1 VFDIWINARL
11 QQKIG
16 AVVSAA
22 DAFDDYRRWVR
33 DECGQDSNM
42 LEGAEFWNRLTAA
55 AVATGGYVKKRKTNG
70 RMVYAGWGIAQDDG
84 AFQSTAP
91 YSSGPIALISDV
103 SGKPCADSREV
114 AERFGKEHKNVLRD
128 IDELISKAPSAAA
141 YFEQGYYELPNTG
154 TQRHRC
160 FTMDRDGFAL
170 LAMGFTGT
178 PAVQWKVK
186 YLEAFN
192 AMEHAVKSI
201 ATEVDVPTLLEQAA
215 KRYRENEALCER
227 MVDQIHGIEQRNK
240 ILVTSRTQDIDRM
253 AELKRDRDYAL
264 AKLGAVAKHA
274 YRAIK
279 EVEAGY
285 AKGTGDLF
293 SAIDAENSESNV
305 TLFDPNKDRKK

>member
-1 VFDIWINARL
+1 MFDIWLNARL

-16 AVVSAA
+16 SVVSAA
-22 DAFDDYRRWVR
+22 DAFVDYRRWGS

-55 AVATGGYVKKRKTNG
+55 AVATGGCVKKRKTSG
-70 RMVYAGWGIAQDDG
+70 RMVYEGWGLAQDDS
-84 AFQSTAP
+84 AIQSPAP
-91 YSSGPIALISDV
+91 HSSGPIALISDV

-114 AERFGKEHKNVLRD
+114 AERFGKRHDNVLRD
-128 IDELISKAPSAAA
+128 IDELIYQAPQTALN
-141 YFEQGYYELPNTG
+141 FEGSEYTDASGKKN
-154 TQRHRC
+154 RC
-160 FTMDRDGFAL
+160 FTMDRDGFSL
-170 LAMGFTGT
+170 IAMGFKGLK
-178 PAVQWKVK
+178 AVQWKIK

-201 ATEVDVPTLLEQAA
+201 ATEIDVPTLLEQAA

-227 MVDQIHGIEQRNK
+227 MVDQIHGIEQKNRL
-240 ILVTSRTQDIDRM
+240 LVTSRTEDIDRM
-253 AELKRDRDYAL
+253 AELKRERDYAI
-264 AKLGAVAKHA
+264 AKLGSVAKHA

-293 SAIDAENSESNV
+293 SAIAAEIPDSNV